1 MNILGLGP
9 GELMLI
15 AVLGLI
21 VFGPGRLPEIAA
33 QLGKAVRDLRQ
44 SSADIRSEFQRSFTV
59 DLQLDDL
66 KLDEAFKGSSP
77 AALPEAVP
85 AVAGTEA
92 APLVEPPLADTSAWH
107 WEGGGSSSPPPAPL
121 AADIAYW
128 EWDEARSAG
137 WSAREPLQRTI
148 EWEWDDPP
156 AATNGRENGAA
167 QPSAVDEHALQPS
180 LPAEASPSETEPE
193 QAATIPAP
201 GSSTV

>member
-77 AALPEAVP
+77 AALPEATAAAAEP
-85 AVAGTEA
+85 EP

-107 WEGGGSSSPPPAPL
+107 WEGGESSSPPPVPV
-121 AADIAYW
+121 AADVAYW
-128 EWDEARSAG
+128 EWDEARSAR
-137 WSAREPLQRTI
+137 WSAREPLYQMI
-148 EWEWDDPP
+148 EWEWNDPP
-156 AATNGRENGAA
+156 AATNGQENGIAA
-167 QPSAVDEHALQPS
+167 LAAVDEQT
-180 LPAEASPSETEPE
+180 LPASPSVEAAPSEVEPE
-193 QAATIPAP
+193 QVSTIPTG
-201 GSSTV
+201 GSGPA